1 MSQSRREFLSR
12 AGVIGGVA
20 VTGTVGSLFTARAVN
35 ASQPPSGVS
44 VGYGPLVQDPKG
56 VLDLPSGFEYT
67 VVSRAGEAL
76 TDPVGV
82 VPGHQDGTGSFAAK
96 DSTLLVIN
104 HEQSPGVPYPAR
116 AAANLTY
123 DPAAT
128 GGTTTVRVGE
138 TNEKLAEYV
147 SLAGTAVNCAGG
159 VTPWGTWLTCEETED
174 RAGSKGYTKDH
185 GWVFEVDPH
194 NPENNTDPVP
204 LKDLGRFAHEA
215 CCVDPNAGHVF
226 LTEDANG
233 PHGLF
238 YRFTPKTLPNRLHS
252 LRDGGTLEA
261 MYVPGLPNLSTVTEP
276 GTTFG
281 VEWKAV
287 PDAYGTTTSVRKQ
300 FTYTASDGT
309 VVTGPGGDI
318 TRARKL
324 EGAWWGGDGL
334 AYFVSSYARTS
345 DGSPAQHDG
354 QVWAYDPLHQT
365 VTLKVRF
372 AVNPDTA
379 SDNPD
384 GADNICYSPYGG
396 LMLAEDGEGVNHLLG
411 VTPTGGA
418 YVFARNAMNDSE
430 FTGVVFS
437 PNGKTLFAN
446 IQDPGITFA
455 ITGPWTR
462 RA

>member
-1 MSQSRREFLSR
+1 MTQSRREFLSR

-20 VTGTVGSLFTARAVN
+20 VTGTVGSLFTANAVN
-35 ASQPPSGVS
+35 ASQPPKGPTA
-44 VGYGPLVQDPKG
+44 GYGPLVTDPLG
-56 VLDLPSGFEYT
+56 VLDLPTGFEYT

-76 TDPVGV
+76 SDGSGM

-104 HEQSPGVPYPAR
+104 HEQSPGVPYPAK

-123 DPAAT
+123 DPGAT

-138 TNEKLAEYV
+138 NNEKLAEYV

-185 GWVFEVDPH
+185 GWVFEVDPQ
-194 NPENNTDPVP
+194 NPANNTDPVP

-215 CCVDPNAGHVF
+215 CCVDPNTGHVF
-226 LTEDANG
+226 LTEDASG

-261 MYVPGLPNLSTVTEP
+261 LHVPGLPNLATVTEP

-281 VEWKAV
+281 VEWKPV
-287 PDAYGTTTSVRKQ
+287 
-300 FTYTASDGT
+300 
-309 VVTGPGGDI
+309 
-318 TRARKL
+318 
-324 EGAWWGGDGL
+324 
-334 AYFVSSYARTS
+334 
-345 DGSPAQHDG
+345 QHDG
-354 QVWAYDPLHQT
+354 QVWAYDPQRKQLA
-365 VTLKVRF
+365 LKVRF
-372 AVNPDTA
+372 AVNPDTS

-384 GADNICYSPYGG
+384 GPDNICYSPYGG

-462 RA
+462 TA

>member
-204 LKDLGRFAHEA
+204 LKDRPARPVLPVHPEDAAEPAALAARRRHARGDVRSRPAEPVHGHRAGHDVRCRVEGRAGRVRHHHLGAQAVHLHRLGRHR
-215 CCVDPNAGHVF
+215 
-226 LTEDANG
+226 
-233 PHGLF
+233 GL
-238 YRFTPKTLPNRLHS
+238 RS
-252 LRDGGTLEA
+252 
-261 MYVPGLPNLSTVTEP
+261 
-276 GTTFG
+276 
-281 VEWKAV
+281 
-287 PDAYGTTTSVRKQ
+287 
-300 FTYTASDGT
+300 
-309 VVTGPGGDI
+309 
-318 TRARKL
+318 
-324 EGAWWGGDGL
+324 
-334 AYFVSSYARTS
+334 
-345 DGSPAQHDG
+345 
-354 QVWAYDPLHQT
+354 
-365 VTLKVRF
+365 
-372 AVNPDTA
+372 
-379 SDNPD
+379 
-384 GADNICYSPYGG
+384 
-396 LMLAEDGEGVNHLLG
+396 
-411 VTPTGGA
+411 
-418 YVFARNAMNDSE
+418 
-430 FTGVVFS
+430 
-437 PNGKTLFAN
+437 
-446 IQDPGITFA
+446 
-455 ITGPWTR
+455 R
-462 RA
+462 R